1 MISRKADRS
10 GVHAAEHLR
19 ALASDL
25 RHLRE
30 RSSIEAADLDGWHRE
45 VRIVVERWRRDL
57 PGVPIAPE
65 IWRYLH
71 DADIRLRD
79 PDYRGTQEALLDVII
94 ADLERGVLP
103 SSDSI
108 SIPLRW
114 PLVALLFLVPAVAL
128 YLYKGFSFFSVLFLA
143 AALVF
148 ALSVLLF
155 LRRSPH

>member
-1 MISRKADRS
+1 
-10 GVHAAEHLR
+10 
-19 ALASDL
+19 
-25 RHLRE
+25 
-30 RSSIEAADLDGWHRE
+30 
-45 VRIVVERWRRDL
+45 
-57 PGVPIAPE
+57 
-65 IWRYLH
+65 
-71 DADIRLRD
+71 
-79 PDYRGTQEALLDVII
+79 LDVII

-148 ALSVLLF
+148 ALSALLF